1 MNYFNITILVE
12 IIMILLIGVGSFVG
26 IWWGNYFALDC
37 SDDLLEKDRLDLL
50 EKDRLDR
57 LKTYNSD
64 NNKSNYS
71 LIFKASLLVKSQRR
85 SIIPLLI
92 FYYVNTTTFY
102 TMALNLVILLFV
114 GAGKML
120 HVLVKMF
127 PFVNTAT
134 FLTMLGCSMS
144 IVVLVISAISM
155 HILKNRLNTLLDQT
169 IALNGQQPSNN

>member
-1 MNYFNITILVE
+1 MDNFNITVSVE

-37 SDDLLEKDRLDLL
+37 SDDLLEKDRLD
-50 EKDRLDR
+50 R

-71 LIFKASLLVKSQRR
+71 LIFKVSLLVKSQRR

-102 TMALNLVILLFV
+102 TMLLNLVILLFF
-114 GAGKML
+114 GAGQML
-120 HVLVKMF
+120 NVLVKIF

-134 FLTMLGCSMS
+134 FLTLLGCSMS
-144 IVVLVISAISM
+144 IVVLVISAILM
-155 HILKNRLNTLLDQT
+155 HTLKNRLNTLLDQT
-169 IALNGQQPSNN
+169 IVLNGQQHSNN

>member
-1 MNYFNITILVE
+1 MDNFNITVSVE

-37 SDDLLEKDRLDLL
+37 SDDLLEKDRLD
-50 EKDRLDR
+50 R

-71 LIFKASLLVKSQRR
+71 LIFKVSLLVKSQRR

-102 TMALNLVILLFV
+102 TMLFNLVILLFF
-114 GAGKML
+114 GAGQML
-120 HVLVKMF
+120 NVLVKTF

-134 FLTMLGCSMS
+134 FLTLLGCSMS
-144 IVVLVISAISM
+144 IVVLVISAILM
-155 HILKNRLNTLLDQT
+155 HTLKNRLNTLLDQT
-169 IALNGQQPSNN
+169 IVLNGQQHSNN

>member
-1 MNYFNITILVE
+1 MVDYFNITILVE
-12 IIMILLIGVGSFVG
+12 IIMILSIGVGSFVY
-26 IWWGNYFALDC
+26 IWWANYFDLDC
-37 SDDLLEKDRLDLL
+37 SDDLLEKG
-50 EKDRLDR
+50 RLDR

-92 FYYVNTTTFY
+92 SYYVSTATFY
-102 TMALNLVILLFV
+102 TMVLNLVILLFV

-127 PFVNTAT
+127 
-134 FLTMLGCSMS
+134 
-144 IVVLVISAISM
+144 
-155 HILKNRLNTLLDQT
+155 
-169 IALNGQQPSNN
+169 

>member
-1 MNYFNITILVE
+1 MDNFNIFNITVLVE
-12 IIMILLIGVGSFVG
+12 IIIILFIGVGSFVY
-26 IWWGNYFALDC
+26 IWWANYFDLDC
-37 SDDLLEKDRLDLL
+37 SNDLL

-102 TMALNLVILLFV
+102 TMLLNLVILLFV

-127 PFVNTAT
+127 PFANTAT
-134 FLTMLGCSMS
+134 FLTLLGCSMS
-144 IVVLVISAISM
+144 IVVLVISAILM

-169 IALNGQQPSNN
+169 IALNGQQHSNN

>member
-37 SDDLLEKDRLDLL
+37 SDDLL

>member
-37 SDDLLEKDRLDLL
+37 SDDLLEKDRLA
-50 EKDRLDR
+50 R

-71 LIFKASLLVKSQRR
+71 LIFKASLLVKSHRR

>member
-1 MNYFNITILVE
+1 MNNFNITISVE
-12 IIMILLIGVGSFVG
+12 IIIILLIGTGLFVA
-26 IWWGNYFALDC
+26 IWWANYFDPYC
-37 SDDLLEKDRLDLL
+37 SDDLL

-71 LIFKASLLVKSQRR
+71 LIFKASLLAKSQRR

-92 FYYVNTTTFY
+92 SYYVSISTFY
-102 TMALNLVILLFV
+102 TMVLNLVILLFV
-114 GAGKML
+114 GAGQML

-134 FLTMLGCSMS
+134 FLTLLGCSMS
-144 IVVLVISAISM
+144 IVVLVISAILM
-155 HILKNRLNTLLDQT
+155 NILKNRLNTLLDQT
-169 IALNGQQPSNN
+169 ISLNGQQHSNN

>member
-37 SDDLLEKDRLDLL
+37 SDDLLEKDRLA
-50 EKDRLDR
+50 R

>member
-1 MNYFNITILVE
+1 MADFNITILVE

-37 SDDLLEKDRLDLL
+37 SDDLLEKDRLD
-50 EKDRLDR
+50 R

-64 NNKSNYS
+64 NNNKSNYS
-71 LIFKASLLVKSQRR
+71 LIFKVSLLVKSQRR

-127 PFVNTAT
+127 PFVDTAT

-144 IVVLVISAISM
+144 IVVLVISAILM

>member
-37 SDDLLEKDRLDLL
+37 SDDLLEKDRLD
-50 EKDRLDR
+50 R

-71 LIFKASLLVKSQRR
+71 LIFKVSLLVKSQRR

-127 PFVNTAT
+127 PFVDTAT

-144 IVVLVISAISM
+144 IVVLVISAILM

>member
-1 MNYFNITILVE
+1 MDNFNITVSVE

-37 SDDLLEKDRLDLL
+37 SDDLLEKDRLD
-50 EKDRLDR
+50 R

-64 NNKSNYS
+64 NKSNYS
-71 LIFKASLLVKSQRR
+71 LIFKVSLLVNSQRR

-102 TMALNLVILLFV
+102 TMLLNLVILLFF
-114 GAGKML
+114 GAGQML
-120 HVLVKMF
+120 NVLVKIF

-134 FLTMLGCSMS
+134 FLTLLGCSMS
-144 IVVLVISAISM
+144 IVVLVISAILM
-155 HILKNRLNTLLDQT
+155 HTLKNRLNTLLDQT
-169 IALNGQQPSNN
+169 IVLNSQQHSNN